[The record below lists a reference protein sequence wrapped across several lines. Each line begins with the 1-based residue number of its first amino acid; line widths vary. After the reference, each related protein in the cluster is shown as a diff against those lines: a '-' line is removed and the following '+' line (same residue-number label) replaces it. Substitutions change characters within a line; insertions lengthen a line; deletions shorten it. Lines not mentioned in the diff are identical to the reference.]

1 MNISEDI
8 TRLMG
13 AHVNITE
20 LAQLERHSDLNVKTV
35 RTQARALQSPVCT
48 PTSFL
53 LQWQAKQMQIR
64 KSKDCFGGR
73 LMHDLDFARLL
84 CIRSTCRFA
93 AATPRIAVLA
103 LVNLLSLTLSS

>member
-1 MNISEDI
+1 MNISENI
-8 TRLMG
+8 TRLIG
-13 AHVNITE
+13 AHANITE
-20 LAQLERHSDLNVKTV
+20 FAQLIHHSDLIVKTA

-64 KSKDCFGGR
+64 KSEDCFGGR

-84 CIRSTCRFA
+84 CIGAHVGLQLQPPGS
-93 AATPRIAVLA
+93 PSYLW
-103 LVNLLSLTLSS
+103 